1 MSAENTYLTH
11 KQVCN
16 LWGNLKKPTKIDNYI
31 IIVHVFKFDVILLVE
46 NILPIIKEITIS
58 QTILHSQRFDYFEEN
73 NKRTKF
79 ENQK

>member
-16 LWGNLKKPTKIDNYI
+16 LWGNLEKPAKIDNYI

-46 NILPIIKEITIS
+46 
-58 QTILHSQRFDYFEEN
+58 FEEN

-79 ENQK
+79 GNQK

>member
-16 LWGNLKKPTKIDNYI
+16 LRGNLEKPAKIDNYI

-46 NILPIIKEITIS
+46 NILLTIKKIKIS
-58 QTILHSQRFDYFEEN
+58 QTNILSSQRSKFDYFEEN
-73 NKRTKF
+73 NKK
-79 ENQK
+79 N